1 MPILKHAWAHGLSE
15 SLFYLGLINM
25 NNRTRAAKKIVTEMV
40 IYRADDGTRSSSDRR
55 PPRLLHSS
63 KTYYN
68 FRYENHTPKRS
79 CTSNG
84 TQHM

>member
-40 IYRADDGTRSSSDRR
+40 IYRADDGTRSSSLVFWN
-55 PPRLLHSS
+55 PWNQTFAVVSVAVH
-63 KTYYN
+63 
-68 FRYENHTPKRS
+68 
-79 CTSNG
+79 
-84 TQHM
+84 